1 MKAVRIHSY
10 GNADQLKVEEAPRPE
25 IAKDE
30 VLVKVYDAGINPM
43 DWKIRA
49 GYLKSV
55 VPKNF
60 PLTIGQDIAGVVAE
74 VGAEVKQFKPGD
86 EAFGFASGAYAE
98 YAAAKASDLAH
109 KPRSVDFASAA
120 AIPTA
125 GLTAWQIV
133 IDAIQVSAGQSVLIH
148 GAAGGVGSFA
158 VQLAKWRGARVF
170 ATASPNDANYLKG
183 LGVEQVIDYKA
194 ERFEDKVKDVDAVI
208 DLVGGETLQRSY
220 QVIKP
225 GGWLVTTVAPVDE
238 NEARKRGIR
247 TLHFFVKPNGSELA
261 QIAQLVDQGI
271 LKPRVDKVLPLAEAK
286 RAHEL
291 NESGRSHGKIV
302 LQVA

>member
-10 GNADQLKVEEAPRPE
+10 GKADQLKVEEAPKPQ
-25 IAKDE
+25 IARDE
-30 VLVKVYDAGINPM
+30 VLVKIYDAGINPV

-49 GYLKSV
+49 GYLKSIM
-55 VPKNF
+55 PKEF
-60 PLTIGQDIAGVVAE
+60 PLTMGQDIAGVVAE
-74 VGAEVKQFKPGD
+74 VGADVNEFKPGD
-86 EAFGFASGAYAE
+86 EVFGFATGAYAE
-98 YAAAKASDLAH
+98 YAAAKASELAH
-109 KPRSVDFASAA
+109 KPRSVDFAAAA

-125 GLTAWQIV
+125 GLMAWQIV
-133 IDAIQVSAGQSVLIH
+133 IDTIQVSTGQSVLIH

-158 VQLAKWRGARVF
+158 VQLAKWRAARVF
-170 ATASPNDANYLKG
+170 ATASPEDANYLKS
-183 LGVEQVIDYKA
+183 LGVEQAVNYKT

-220 QVIKP
+220 QVVKS

-238 NEARKRGIR
+238 NEAKERGIHG
-247 TLHFFVKPNGSELA
+247 LLIFVKPNGSELG

-291 NESGRSHGKIV
+291 NESGQSHGKIV

>member
-10 GNADQLKVEEAPRPE
+10 GNADQLKVEEAPKPE

-30 VLVKVYDAGINPM
+30 VLVKIYDAGINPV

-55 VPKNF
+55 MPKKF
-60 PLTIGQDIAGVVAE
+60 PLTLGQDIAGTVAE
-74 VGAEVKQFKPGD
+74 VGADVNQFKPGD
-86 EAFGFASGAYAE
+86 EVFGSATGAYAE
-98 YAAAKASDLAH
+98 YAAAKASELAH
-109 KPRSVDFASAA
+109 KPRSVDFAAAA

-133 IDAIQVSAGQSVLIH
+133 IDTIQVSTGQSVLIH

-170 ATASPNDANYLKG
+170 ATASPEDADYLKS
-183 LGVEQVIDYKA
+183 LGAEQVINYKA

-220 QVIKP
+220 QVVRP

-238 NEARKRGIR
+238 GEARKRGIR
-247 TLHFFVKPNGSELA
+247 AMPFFVKGNGSELA

-271 LKPRVDKVLPLAEAK
+271 LKPRVDKVLPLSEAR
-286 RAHEL
+286 RAQEL
-291 NESGRSHGKIV
+291 TESGQSHGKIV